1 MNAPPPHNYAK
12 HKDKLQEKRTDSC
25 SNRNRTAKKFN
36 SISPKMQD
44 VIARGLNLRPQ
55 YVDPHKIDNK
65 YIQVIPR
72 DNSKV
77 GHGEEIADD
86 LAG

>member
-1 MNAPPPHNYAK
+1 MYSKNR
-12 HKDKLQEKRTDSC
+12 DKLQEKRTESC

-44 VIARGLNLRPQ
+44 VIARGLNLKPQ
-55 YVDPHKIDNK
+55 YVDPRHTDNK

-72 DNSKV
+72 NSSK
-77 GHGEEIADD
+77 AAQPDD
-86 LAG
+86 VPNAGNDESINCK